1 MTRHICTACGT
12 QFGESKEPPFA
23 CPVCEDDR
31 QFVPPSGQAWT
42 NMADI
47 SSTHAIQWIEEAKGI
62 HSLQISPEFGIGQR
76 AFLVEGPDGNI
87 LWDCLSL
94 LDETSR
100 KTIAALDGLAAIAIS
115 HPHFYSS
122 MMEWSEAFGDVP
134 VYVHADDDQWVQ
146 RSGPALSPWT
156 GEVLE
161 LNQATLIRCGGHFAG
176 SSVLYCPWL
185 EDGRGALFTGDT
197 IQVTLDRR
205 FVSFMRSFPNLIP
218 LNARTVKGIGEAV
231 RPYRFEAIYGGFSG
245 RTIKRDGWRVIE
257 RSVARYIAAIED
269 DPTRED

>member
-1 MTRHICTACGT
+1 MTCHICTACGT
-12 QFGESKEPPFA
+12 QFAVSTEPPSA

-31 QFVPPSGQAWT
+31 QFVPSSGQAWT
-42 NMADI
+42 NMAEI
-47 SSTHAIQWIEEAKGI
+47 SSNHEIKWIEEPKGI
-62 HSLQISPEFGIGQR
+62 HSLQISPNFGIGQR
-76 AFLVEGPDGNI
+76 AFLIEGPDGNI

-100 KTIAALDGLAAIAIS
+100 EKIDALGGLAAIAIS

-122 MMEWSEAFGDVP
+122 MMEWSEGFGEVP
-134 VYVHADDDQWVQ
+134 VYVHADDGEWVQ
-146 RSGPALSPWT
+146 RSGPALTRWT
-156 GEVLE
+156 DENLE

-197 IQVTLDRR
+197 MQVTLDRKY
-205 FVSFMRSFPNLIP
+205 VSFMRSFPNLIP
-218 LNARTVKGIGEAV
+218 LNARAVKAIGEAV

-245 RTIKRDGWRVIE
+245 RTIKRDGSRAAE

-269 DPTRED
+269 HSTPQD